1 MNGTISTSKGL
12 LALSPLIVFLLLYLL
27 LSLAADDFYAVP
39 LTVAFLAASLYSL
52 FIMQGLSISQRFERL
67 AEGAA
72 SPSVM
77 QMLWIFILAGAFAAT
92 AKQMGAIDATIHLAL
107 TAVPP
112 GFVLSSLFLAAC
124 FISLATGTSVG
135 TIAALVPIAGSMAE
149 QTGSNIAMMVAIVV
163 GGAYFGDNLSFISDT
178 TIVATQTQGCEM
190 KDKFRANIWI
200 ALPAAA
206 ICLVLYACLPAVS
219 VRPDDLGEVFY
230 PAIIPYIYIIVAA
243 LAGMNV
249 MLVLASATVLAGLTG
264 IASGALSPFGWLR
277 AMNDGI
283 MGMSELI
290 IVTLLAAG
298 LMQVIRKAG
307 GIDWLMQLFGQRQG
321 SRRKAELSMAAMV
334 MLTDFC
340 TANNTIAILSVGPL
354 ARYLALRYDI
364 PAKRAASILDTFSC
378 MAQGIIP
385 YGAQMLIAS
394 GLAAVNPLDIIPY
407 LYYPYILGVVAL
419 IYISLSPNPSPEGK
433 GEVLKEKPDNVIS
446 EL

>member
-1 MNGTISTSKGL
+1 MKEGISNKKGL
-12 LALSPLIVFLLLYLL
+12 LALSPLIVFLLLYLF
-27 LSLAADDFYAVP
+27 LSLVADDFYAVP

-52 FIMQGLSISQRFERL
+52 FIMRGLSFGKRFERL

-112 GFVLSSLFLAAC
+112 GFVLSSLFLASC

-135 TIAALVPIAGSMAE
+135 TIAALVPIASSMAE
-149 QTGSNIAMMVAIVV
+149 QTGSNTAMMVAIVV

-200 ALPAAA
+200 ALPAAL
-206 ICLVLYACLPAVS
+206 ICLALYACLPSINV
-219 VRPDDLGEVFY
+219 VPDNLGDIFY

-249 MLVLASATVLAGLTG
+249 MLVLASATILAGVIG
-264 IASGALSPFGWLR
+264 IASGALTPFGWFR

-298 LMQVIRKAG
+298 LMQVIRQAG
-307 GIDWLMQLFGQRQG
+307 GIDWLMQLFNSRKGT
-321 SRRKAELSMAAMV
+321 RRKAELSMATMV
-334 MLTDFC
+334 VLTDFC

-354 ARYLALRYDI
+354 ARYLALRYSI
-364 PAKRAASILDTFSC
+364 EPKRAASILDTFSC

-419 IYISLSPNPSPEGK
+419 IYIIIPRKTCNSSTNTFQA
-433 GEVLKEKPDNVIS
+433 
-446 EL
+446 

>member
-1 MNGTISTSKGL
+1 MKGKISASKGL
-12 LALSPLIVFLLLYLL
+12 LALSPLFVFLLLYLG
-27 LSLAADDFYAVP
+27 LSIAVNDFYAVP
-39 LTVAFLAASLYSL
+39 LTVAFLTASLYSL
-52 FIMQGLSISQRFERL
+52 LIMRGLTIGQRFERL

-72 SPSVM
+72 VPGVM

-92 AKQMGAIDATIHLAL
+92 AKKMGAIDATIQLAL

-112 GFVLSSLFLAAC
+112 GFVLSSLFLASC

-149 QTGSNIAMMVAIVV
+149 QTGSNTAMMVAIVV

-200 ALPAAA
+200 ALPAAI
-206 ICLVLYACLPAVS
+206 ICLVLYACLPS
-219 VRPDDLGEVFY
+219 VNVEPGHLGEVSY

-243 LAGMNV
+243 LCGMNV
-249 MLVLASATVLAGLTG
+249 MLVLASATILAGLIG
-264 IASGALSPFGWLR
+264 IVSGTLTPFGWLG

-307 GIDWLMQLFGQRQG
+307 GIDWIMQLFNSRRG

-378 MAQGIIP
+378 LAQGIIP

-407 LYYPYILGVVAL
+407 LYYPYILGAVA
-419 IYISLSPNPSPEGK
+419 IVYIILSPTLSKEEGDN
-433 GEVLKEKPDNVIS
+433 KPDQPY

>member
-1 MNGTISTSKGL
+1 MKGKISASKGL
-12 LALSPLIVFLLLYLL
+12 LALSPLFVFLLLYLG
-27 LSLAADDFYAVP
+27 LSIAVNDFYAVP
-39 LTVAFLAASLYSL
+39 LTVAFLTASLYSL
-52 FIMQGLSISQRFERL
+52 LIMRGLTIGQRFERL

-72 SPSVM
+72 VPGVM

-92 AKQMGAIDATIHLAL
+92 AKKMGAIDATIQLAL

-112 GFVLSSLFLAAC
+112 GFVLSSLFLASC

-149 QTGSNIAMMVAIVV
+149 QTGSNTAMMVAIVV

-200 ALPAAA
+200 ALPAAI
-206 ICLVLYACLPAVS
+206 ICLVLYACLPS
-219 VRPDDLGEVFY
+219 VNVEPGHLGEVSY

-243 LAGMNV
+243 LCGMNV
-249 MLVLASATVLAGLTG
+249 MLVLASATILAGLIG
-264 IASGALSPFGWLR
+264 IVSGTLTPFGWLG

-307 GIDWLMQLFGQRQG
+307 GIDWIMQLFNSRRG
-321 SRRKAELSMAAMV
+321 SRQKAELSMAAMV

-378 MAQGIIP
+378 LAQGIIP

-407 LYYPYILGVVAL
+407 LYYPYILGAVA
-419 IYISLSPNPSPEGK
+419 IVYIILSPTLSKEEGDN
-433 GEVLKEKPDNVIS
+433 KPDQPY

>member
-1 MNGTISTSKGL
+1 MKEGISNKKGL
-12 LALSPLIVFLLLYLL
+12 LALSPLIVFLLLYLF
-27 LSLAADDFYAVP
+27 LSLVADDFYAVP

-52 FIMQGLSISQRFERL
+52 FIMRGLSFGKRFERL

-112 GFVLSSLFLAAC
+112 GFVLSSLFLASC

-135 TIAALVPIAGSMAE
+135 TIAALVPIASSMAE
-149 QTGSNIAMMVAIVV
+149 QTGSNTAMMVAIVV

-200 ALPAAA
+200 ALPAAL
-206 ICLVLYACLPAVS
+206 ICLALYACLPSINV
-219 VRPDDLGEVFY
+219 VPDNLGDIFY

-249 MLVLASATVLAGLTG
+249 MLVLASATILAGVIG
-264 IASGALSPFGWLR
+264 IASGALTPFGWFR

-298 LMQVIRKAG
+298 LMQVIRQTG
-307 GIDWLMQLFGQRQG
+307 GIDWLMQQFNSRKGT
-321 SRRKAELSMAAMV
+321 RRKAELSMATMV
-334 MLTDFC
+334 VLTDFC

-354 ARYLALRYDI
+354 ARYLALRYSI
-364 PAKRAASILDTFSC
+364 EPKRAASILDTFSC

-419 IYISLSPNPSPEGK
+419 IYIIIPRKTCNLSTNTFQA
-433 GEVLKEKPDNVIS
+433 
-446 EL
+446 

>member
-1 MNGTISTSKGL
+1 MNDAISNRKGL

-27 LSLAADDFYAVP
+27 LSLVADDFYAVP

-52 FIMQGLSISQRFERL
+52 FIMRGQTISRRFERL

-92 AKQMGAIDATIHLAL
+92 AKKMGAIDATIQLAL
-107 TAVPP
+107 SAVPP
-112 GFVLSSLFLAAC
+112 GFVLSSLFLSAC

-135 TIAALVPIAGSMAE
+135 TIAALVPIASSMAE
-149 QTGSNIAMMVAIVV
+149 QTGGGTAMMVAIVV

-178 TIVATQTQGCEM
+178 TIVATQTLGCEM

-200 ALPAAA
+200 ALPAAL
-206 ICLVLYACLPAVS
+206 ICLVLYALLPDVS
-219 VRPDDLGEVFY
+219 ISADELEEVFY

-243 LAGMNV
+243 LSGMNV
-249 MLVLASATVLAGLTG
+249 MLVLASATVLAGCIG
-264 IASGALSPFGWLR
+264 MASGALTPFGWLQ

-298 LMQVIRKAG
+298 LMQVIRKEG
-307 GIDWLMQLFGQRQG
+307 GIDWLMQLFGKRSG
-321 SRRKAELSMAAMV
+321 SRRKAELSMASMV

-364 PAKRAASILDTFSC
+364 PPRRAASILDTFSC
-378 MAQGIIP
+378 LAQGIIP

-394 GLAAVNPLDIIPY
+394 GLASVNPLDIIPY
-407 LYYPYILGVVAL
+407 LYYPFVLGGVAILYILFPWSSSTNTSA
-419 IYISLSPNPSPEGK
+419 
-433 GEVLKEKPDNVIS
+433 
-446 EL
+446 

>member
-1 MNGTISTSKGL
+1 MKEGISNKKGL
-12 LALSPLIVFLLLYLL
+12 LALSPLIVFLLLYLF
-27 LSLAADDFYAVP
+27 LSLVADDFYAVP

-52 FIMQGLSISQRFERL
+52 FIMRGLSFGKRFERL

-92 AKQMGAIDATIHLAL
+92 AKQMGAIDATIHMAL

-112 GFVLSSLFLAAC
+112 GFVLSSLFLASC

-135 TIAALVPIAGSMAE
+135 TIAALVPIASSMAE
-149 QTGSNIAMMVAIVV
+149 QTGSNTAMMVAIVV

-200 ALPAAA
+200 ALPAAL
-206 ICLVLYACLPAVS
+206 ICLALYACLPSINV
-219 VRPDDLGEVFY
+219 VPDNLGDIFY

-249 MLVLASATVLAGLTG
+249 MLVLASATILAGVIG
-264 IASGALSPFGWLR
+264 IASGALTPFGWFR

-298 LMQVIRKAG
+298 LMQVIRQAG
-307 GIDWLMQLFGQRQG
+307 GIDWLMQQFNSRKGT
-321 SRRKAELSMAAMV
+321 RRKAELSMATMV
-334 MLTDFC
+334 VLTDFC

-354 ARYLALRYDI
+354 ARYLALRYSI
-364 PAKRAASILDTFSC
+364 EPKRAASILDTFSC

-407 LYYPYILGVVAL
+407 LYYPYILGAVAL
-419 IYISLSPNPSPEGK
+419 IYIIIPRKTCNSSTNTFQA
-433 GEVLKEKPDNVIS
+433 
-446 EL
+446 

>member
-1 MNGTISTSKGL
+1 MKGYVSNKRGL
-12 LALSPLIVFLLLYLL
+12 LALSPLFVFLLLYLF
-27 LSLAADDFYAVP
+27 LSIAADDFYAVP

-52 FIMQGLSISQRFERL
+52 SIMRGLTVRQRFERL

-92 AKQMGAIDATIHLAL
+92 AKQMGAIDATIQLAL
-107 TAVPP
+107 RAVPP
-112 GFVLSSLFLAAC
+112 GFVLSSIFLASC

-135 TIAALVPIAGSMAE
+135 TIAALVPIAGSMAQ
-149 QTGSNIAMMVAIVV
+149 QTETNVAMMVAIVV

-190 KDKFRANIWI
+190 KDKFWANVWI
-200 ALPAAA
+200 ALPAAL
-206 ICLVLYACLPAVS
+206 ICLAIYAFLPS
-219 VRPDDLGEVFY
+219 VNMKPDHLGEVFY
-230 PAIIPYIYIIVAA
+230 PAILPYIYIIVAA

-249 MLVLASATVLAGLTG
+249 MLVLASATVLAGVIGIVSGELT
-264 IASGALSPFGWLR
+264 PFGWLK

-283 MGMSELI
+283 MGMDELI

-298 LMQVIRKAG
+298 LMQVIRRAG
-307 GIDWLMQLFGQRQG
+307 GIDWLMQLFDRRKG

-334 MLTDFC
+334 VLTDFC

-354 ARYLALRYDI
+354 ARYLAMRYNI

-378 MAQGIIP
+378 LAQGIIP

-394 GLAAVNPLDIIPY
+394 SLATVDPLDIIPH
-407 LYYPYILGVVAL
+407 LYYPYVLGAVAI
-419 IYISLSPNPSPEGK
+419 IYIILPHKAWNS
-433 GEVLKEKPDNVIS
+433 
-446 EL
+446 

>member
-1 MNGTISTSKGL
+1 MKEGISTKKGL
-12 LALSPLIVFLLLYLL
+12 LALSPLIVFLLLYLF
-27 LSLAADDFYAVP
+27 LSLVADDFYAVP

-52 FIMQGLSISQRFERL
+52 FIMRGLSFGKRFERL

-112 GFVLSSLFLAAC
+112 GFVLSSLFLASC

-135 TIAALVPIAGSMAE
+135 TIAALVPIASSMAE
-149 QTGSNIAMMVAIVV
+149 QTGSNTAMMVAIVV

-200 ALPAAA
+200 ALPAAL
-206 ICLVLYACLPAVS
+206 ICLALYACLPSINV
-219 VRPDDLGEVFY
+219 VPDNLGDIFY

-249 MLVLASATVLAGLTG
+249 MLVLASATILAGVIG
-264 IASGALSPFGWLR
+264 IASGALTPFGWFR

-298 LMQVIRKAG
+298 LMQVIRQAG
-307 GIDWLMQLFGQRQG
+307 GIDWLMQLFNSRKGT
-321 SRRKAELSMAAMV
+321 RRKAELSMATMV
-334 MLTDFC
+334 VLTDFC

-354 ARYLALRYDI
+354 ARYLALRYSI
-364 PAKRAASILDTFSC
+364 EPKRAASILDTFSC

-407 LYYPYILGVVAL
+407 LYYPYILGAVAL
-419 IYISLSPNPSPEGK
+419 IYIIIPRKTCNSSTNTFQA
-433 GEVLKEKPDNVIS
+433 
-446 EL
+446 

>member
-1 MNGTISTSKGL
+1 MKGEVSNKRGM
-12 LALSPLIVFLLLYLL
+12 LALSPLLVFLLLYLF

-39 LTVAFLAASLYSL
+39 LTVAFLASSLYSL
-52 FIMQGLSISQRFERL
+52 FIIRGETVSQRFAHL
-67 AEGAA
+67 TEGAA
-72 SPSVM
+72 SSGVM

-92 AKQMGAIDATIHLAL
+92 AKQMGAIDATIQLAL
-107 TAVPP
+107 AAVPP
-112 GFVLSSLFLAAC
+112 GFVLGSLFLAAC
-124 FISLATGTSVG
+124 FISLSTGTSVG

-149 QTGSNIAMMVAIVV
+149 QTGSGTAMMVAIVV
-163 GGAYFGDNLSFISDT
+163 GGAYFGDNLSIISDT

-200 ALPAAA
+200 ALPAAV
-206 ICLVLYACLPAVS
+206 ICLVLYACMPAVGAES
-219 VRPDDLGEVFY
+219 DNMRDAFY

-243 LAGMNV
+243 LVGMNV
-249 MLVLASATVLAGLTG
+249 QLVLASATVLAGLMG
-264 IASGALSPFGWLR
+264 IAFGTMTPFGWLQ

-307 GIDWLMQLFGQRQG
+307 GIDWLMQLFGHQRG
-321 SRRKAELSMAAMV
+321 SRRKAELSMATMV
-334 MLTDFC
+334 VLTDFC

-354 ARYLALRYDI
+354 ARQLALRYGI

-394 GLAAVNPLDIIPY
+394 GLAAVSPLDIIPH
-407 LYYPYILGVVAL
+407 LYYPYALGVAAL

-433 GEVLKEKPDNVIS
+433 GEVLKKKPDNVIS

>member
-1 MNGTISTSKGL
+1 MKGIISSKKGL
-12 LALSPLIVFLLLYLL
+12 LALSPLIVFLLLYLF

-52 FIMQGLSISQRFERL
+52 FIIRGETISQRFAHL

-72 SPSVM
+72 SPGVM

-92 AKQMGAIDATIHLAL
+92 AKQMGAIDATISLAL

-149 QTGSNIAMMVAIVV
+149 QTGSSTAMMVAIVV

-178 TIVATQTQGCEM
+178 TIMATQTQGCEM
-190 KDKFRANIWI
+190 KDKFRANVWI
-200 ALPAAA
+200 ALPAAI
-206 ICLVLYACLPAVS
+206 ICLVLYACLPS
-219 VRPDDLGEVFY
+219 VNVEPDNLGKVFY
-230 PAIIPYIYIIVAA
+230 PIIPYIYIIVAA

-249 MLVLASATVLAGLTG
+249 MLVLASATVLAGLIG

-290 IVTLLAAG
+290 IVTLLASG
-298 LMQVIRKAG
+298 LMQVIRQAG
-307 GIDWLMQLFGQRQG
+307 GIDWLIQVFNSRRGT
-321 SRRKAELSMAAMV
+321 RRKAELSMAALV
-334 MLTDFC
+334 VLTDFC

-354 ARYLALRYDI
+354 AKHLAKRYDI

-378 MAQGIIP
+378 FAQGIIP

-407 LYYPYILGVVAL
+407 LYYPYILGAVAI
-419 IYISLSPNPSPEGK
+419 IYIIFPWKSSTNTSQ
-433 GEVLKEKPDNVIS
+433 V
-446 EL
+446 

>member
-1 MNGTISTSKGL
+1 MKEGISTKKGL
-12 LALSPLIVFLLLYLL
+12 LALSPLIVFLLLYLF

-52 FIMQGLSISQRFERL
+52 LFIRGESVSQRFSHL
-67 AEGAA
+67 AEGA
-72 SPSVM
+72 SSLGVM

-92 AKQMGAIDATIHLAL
+92 AKQMGAIDATIRLSL

-112 GFVLSSLFLAAC
+112 SFVLSSLFLASC

-135 TIAALVPIAGSMAE
+135 TIAALVPIASSMAE
-149 QTGSNIAMMVAIVV
+149 QTGSNAAMMVAIVV

-190 KDKFRANIWI
+190 KDKFRANVWI
-200 ALPAAA
+200 ALPAAL
-206 ICLVLYACLPAVS
+206 ICLVLYALLPAVN
-219 VRPDDLGEVFY
+219 VKPDQLGEVFY

-243 LAGMNV
+243 LCGMNV
-249 MLVLASATVLAGLTG
+249 LLVLASATILAGG
-264 IASGALSPFGWLR
+264 IGMLSGTLSPFGWLK

-298 LMQVIRKAG
+298 LMQVIRQAG
-307 GIDWLMQLFGQRQG
+307 GVDWLMQLFNNRKG
-321 SRRKAELSMAAMV
+321 SRRKAELSMAGMV
-334 MLTDFC
+334 VLTDFC

-354 ARYLALRYDI
+354 AKQIAKQYGI
-364 PAKRAASILDTFSC
+364 EPKRAASILDTFSC
-378 MAQGIIP
+378 FAQGIIP

-394 GLAAVNPLDIIPY
+394 GLALIDPLDIIPY
-407 LYYPYILGVVAL
+407 LYYPYILGAVAI
-419 IYISLSPNPSPEGK
+419 IYIILDPLAPFRGNKGK
-433 GEVLKEKPDNVIS
+433 QNGNL
-446 EL
+446 

>member
-1 MNGTISTSKGL
+1 MKDAISAQKGL
-12 LALSPLIVFLLLYLL
+12 RALSPLIVFLLLYLF

-52 FIMQGLSISQRFERL
+52 FIIKGESISQRFAHL

-72 SPSVM
+72 SPGVM

-92 AKQMGAIDATIHLAL
+92 AKQMGAIDATISLAL
-107 TAVPP
+107 AAVPP

-149 QTGSNIAMMVAIVV
+149 QTESNTALMVAIVV

-178 TIVATQTQGCEM
+178 TIMATQTQGCEM

-200 ALPAAA
+200 ALPAAI
-206 ICLVLYACLPAVS
+206 ICLVLYACLPAVK
-219 VRPDDLGEVFY
+219 VEPAHLEEVSY
-230 PAIIPYIYIIVAA
+230 VAIIPYIYIIVAA

-249 MLVLASATVLAGLTG
+249 MLVLASATVLAGTIGIVSNSLTQ
-264 IASGALSPFGWLR
+264 FGWLQ

-290 IVTLLAAG
+290 IVTLLASG
-298 LMQVIRKAG
+298 LMQVIRRAG
-307 GIDWLMQLFGQRQG
+307 GIDWLMQLFNSRRY
-321 SRRKAELSMAAMV
+321 SRRKAELSMATLV
-334 MLTDFC
+334 VLTDFC

-354 ARYLALRYDI
+354 AKHLAKEYDI
-364 PAKRAASILDTFSC
+364 SPKRAASILDTFSC
-378 MAQGIIP
+378 FAQGIIP

-407 LYYPYILGVVAL
+407 LYYPYILGGVA
-419 IYISLSPNPSPEGK
+419 IVYITFPRQLWNSSINTSR
-433 GEVLKEKPDNVIS
+433 N
-446 EL
+446 

>member
-1 MNGTISTSKGL
+1 MKEGISTKKGL
-12 LALSPLIVFLLLYLL
+12 LALSPLIVFLLLYLF
-27 LSLAADDFYAVP
+27 LSLVADDFYAVP

-52 FIMQGLSISQRFERL
+52 FIMRGLSFGKRFERL

-112 GFVLSSLFLAAC
+112 GFVLSSLFLASC
-124 FISLATGTSVG
+124 FISLAMGTSVG
-135 TIAALVPIAGSMAE
+135 TIAALVPIASSMAE
-149 QTGSNIAMMVAIVV
+149 QTGSNTAMMVAIVV

-190 KDKFRANIWI
+190 KEKFRANIWI
-200 ALPAAA
+200 ALPAAL
-206 ICLVLYACLPAVS
+206 ICLALYACLPSINV
-219 VRPDDLGEVFY
+219 VPDNLGDIFY

-249 MLVLASATVLAGLTG
+249 MLVLASATILAGMIG
-264 IASGALSPFGWLR
+264 IASGALTPFGWFR

-298 LMQVIRKAG
+298 LMQVIRQAG
-307 GIDWLMQLFGQRQG
+307 GIDWLMQQFNSRKGT
-321 SRRKAELSMAAMV
+321 RRKAELSMATMV
-334 MLTDFC
+334 VLTDFC

-354 ARYLALRYDI
+354 ARYLALRYSI
-364 PAKRAASILDTFSC
+364 EPKRAASILDTFSC

-419 IYISLSPNPSPEGK
+419 IYIIIPRKTCNSSTNTFQA
-433 GEVLKEKPDNVIS
+433 
-446 EL
+446 

>member
-1 MNGTISTSKGL
+1 MKNNISARKGL

-27 LSLAADDFYAVP
+27 LSIAADDFYAVP
-39 LTVAFLAASLYSL
+39 ITIAFLAACLYSL
-52 FIMQGLSISQRFERL
+52 LIMRGLSVGQRFGRL

-72 SPSVM
+72 SGGVM

-107 TAVPP
+107 AAVPP

-135 TIAALVPIAGSMAE
+135 TIAALVPIAGSMAS
-149 QTGSNIAMMVAIVV
+149 QTGSNMAMMVAIVV

-178 TIVATQTQGCEM
+178 TIMATQTQGCEM

-200 ALPAAA
+200 ALPAAV
-206 ICLVLYACLPAVS
+206 ICLALYSCLSGISVEPEHLGTVS
-219 VRPDDLGEVFY
+219 Y

-243 LAGMNV
+243 LCGMNV
-249 MLVLASATVLAGLTG
+249 MLVLASATILAGCIGMGLGT
-264 IASGALSPFGWLR
+264 LSPIGWLH

-298 LMQVIRKAG
+298 LMQVIREAG
-307 GIDWLMQLFGQRQG
+307 GIDWLMQVFSSRKG
-321 SRRKAELSMAAMV
+321 SRRKAELSMAALV

-354 ARYLALRYDI
+354 AKHLAKHYDI
-364 PAKRAASILDTFSC
+364 PPKRAASILDTFSC
-378 MAQGIIP
+378 LAQGIIP

-394 GLAAVNPLDIIPY
+394 GLAAINPLDIIPY
-407 LYYPYILGVVAL
+407 LYYPYILGVVAI
-419 IYISLSPNPSPEGK
+419 IYICFSPALSK
-433 GEVLKEKPDNVIS
+433 VKRVK
-446 EL
+446 